1 MTRFVFRLVGL
12 LGLALG
18 FIFLVYD
25 GTKSIADQRLYI
37 TKVSDV
43 WIAVHEPSL
52 TQLQPTVERISLW
65 LWDPVLVRFLSA
77 PASLALVVIG
87 AILMVIGRKKRPLIG
102 YGRD

>member
-1 MTRFVFRLVGL
+1 MIRFVFRLIGL
-12 LGLALG
+12 LSLALG

-52 TQLQPTVERISLW
+52 TQLQPAMERISPW
-65 LWDPVLVRFLSA
+65 LWDPALVRFLSA
-77 PASLALVVIG
+77 PSSLALVIIG
-87 AILMVIGRKKRPLIG
+87 AILLVIGRKRRPLIG